1 MDTKNLSSI
10 PEVSD
15 TDVALLVAGL
25 ADGSRRVQ
33 RVELSR
39 RTVWIK
45 RYGTEGAIVW
55 QRLYAPF
62 VRFLPA
68 AFRLAPRR
76 RPAEMIRQEE
86 GRIARFAREGFRVPQ
101 VLYSSGTAL
110 ILSDTSPSVENRL
123 RALKE
128 VDPQAHEALLVDCAA
143 ALGRLHAAG
152 LCHGRPHPRDMTVTD
167 GEIGFIDFEEEP
179 EAVMPLAMAQARDLW
194 VLFFQLATRA
204 TEGERTLAGA
214 FAAWAGAAPA
224 EAKAEL
230 RALIRFASRFLPLA
244 RLIGRV
250 RMGSDLRRFIVA
262 TGYLEKAVGQ
272 DSEPVGKA
280 GLND

>member
-10 PEVSD
+10 PEISD
-15 TDVALLVAGL
+15 ADVALLLAGL
-25 ADGSRRVQ
+25 ADMSRRVQ

-45 RYGTEGAIVW
+45 RYGTEGVIVW
-55 QRLYAPF
+55 QRLYAPLT
-62 VRFLPA
+62 RFLPA

-76 RPAEMIRQEE
+76 SPAEMIRQEE
-86 GRIARFAREGFRVPQ
+86 SRIARFAEKGFPVPQ
-101 VLYSSGTAL
+101 VLYGSGTAL
-110 ILSDTSPSVENRL
+110 ILSDTSPSVQNRL
-123 RALKE
+123 KALKD
-128 VDPQAHEALLVDCAA
+128 VDPEAHEALLVESAA
-143 ALGRLHAAG
+143 QLGRLHAAG
-152 LCHGRPHPRDMTVTD
+152 LCHGRPHPRDMTVVD

-179 EAVMPLAMAQARDLW
+179 EAVMPLAVAQARDLW

-204 TEGERTLAGA
+204 TQGERTLARA
-214 FAAWAGAAPA
+214 HAAWAAQAPA
-224 EAKAEL
+224 AARTEL
-230 RALIRFASRFLPLA
+230 RALIRFAARFLPFA

-262 TGYLEKAVGQ
+262 TGYLEKAVAK